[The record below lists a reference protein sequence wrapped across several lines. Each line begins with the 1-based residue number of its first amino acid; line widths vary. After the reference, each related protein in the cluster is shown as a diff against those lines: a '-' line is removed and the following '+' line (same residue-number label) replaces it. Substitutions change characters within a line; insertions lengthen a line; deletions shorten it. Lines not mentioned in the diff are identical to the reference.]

1 MPKNKKKLKISRKTN
16 TRKNQLFYV
25 TLKQTYIRYLLEMFT
40 NKFKNFQNIVRF
52 VLSQII

>member
-25 TLKQTYIRYLLEMFT
+25 TLKQTDIRYSKCSLI
-40 NKFKNFQNIVRF
+40 NSKIFKT
-52 VLSQII
+52 